1 MNNPAMRTAAGA
13 VLGIIVGGA
22 VVFAVETIGH
32 SMYPPPDG
40 IDLSDP
46 EAVKSL
52 IASLPVAALVM
63 VLVGWLVGSFAGA
76 WAARRVG
83 QSDVAAWIVAG
94 AFIAFTAFNFVM
106 IPHPL
111 WMMAIGVLIPLATAW
126 LVTRLTRSTQ
136 PA

>member
-46 EAVKSL
+46 QAVKSL

-76 WAARRVG
+76 WVARRVG
-83 QSDVAAWIVAG
+83 QSDLAAWIVAA
-94 AFIAFTAFNFVM
+94 AFIAFTAVNFVM

-126 LVTRLTRSTQ
+126 LVTRMVRSSQ
-136 PA
+136 PV